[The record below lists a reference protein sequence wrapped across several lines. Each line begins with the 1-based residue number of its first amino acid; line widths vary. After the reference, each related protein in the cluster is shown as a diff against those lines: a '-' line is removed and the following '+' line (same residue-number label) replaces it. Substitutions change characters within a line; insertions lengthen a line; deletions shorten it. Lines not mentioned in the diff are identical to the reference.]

1 MKAAKF
7 YKAKDFRIEEVS
19 APAVKSGHAVVN
31 VEWIGI
37 CGSDIHEYVAGPL
50 NAVPGTIM
58 GHEFSGVVA
67 EVGEGVTN
75 VKVGDRVACINLD
88 VCGECKYC
96 QAGQR
101 NLCAKM
107 GVNGYGLLGFTANGA
122 FAEKV
127 LVEAQNCI
135 KIPDTLSLEHAAM
148 VEPGAVTLHAVN
160 KSRLTEGKT
169 AAVFGAGPIGLL
181 LVIMAKAKKASQIIV
196 IDVAE
201 DRLEMAKK
209 LGATTVINP
218 LKENAVESIKEL
230 TGGGVDVAFEAAGVQ
245 PTFSAA
251 TKCLAK
257 NGELMIVALY
267 EKEVSLFPLDL
278 TMGEAMISNSFCYS
292 EEFPEVIDI
301 YASNIV
307 DLDLLITKKI
317 LLDDLVEEGFETN
330 LNDKKH
336 IKILVTPKQSNL

>member
-7 YKAKDFRIEEVS
+7 YNAKDFKIEEVS
-19 APAVKSGHAVVN
+19 APTVKPGHVVVD

-50 NAVPGTIM
+50 NAIPGTTM
-58 GHEFSGVVA
+58 GHEFSAVVS
-67 EVGEGVTN
+67 EVGDGVTN
-75 VKVGDRVACINLD
+75 VKVGDRVACVNLD

-96 QAGQR
+96 KAGQR
-101 NLCAKM
+101 NLCEKM
-107 GVNGYGLLGFTANGA
+107 GIDGYGLLGFTADGA
-122 FAEKV
+122 FADKA
-127 LVEAQNCI
+127 LLKAKNCI
-135 KIPDTLSLEHAAM
+135 KIPDSLSLEHAAM

-196 IDVAE
+196 VDVAE

-218 LKENAVESIKEL
+218 MKENAVEKIKEI
-230 TGGGVDVAFEAAGVQ
+230 TDGGVDVAFEAAGVQ
-245 PTFSAA
+245 PTFSSA
-251 TKCLAK
+251 TKCLTK
-257 NGELMIVALY
+257 NGEVMIVALY
-267 EKEVSLFPLDL
+267 EKDVTLSLMDL
-278 TMGEAMISNSFCYS
+278 TMGESIISNSFCYS

-301 YASNIV
+301 YSSNIV

-317 LLDDLVEEGFETN
+317 HLDDLIEEGFETN
-330 LNDKKH
+330 INDKTH